1 MIWALFP
8 SRWPGPREQLVLRE
22 GAEGSVI
29 VKLRPKVIGVLVFAL
44 MVTSTG
50 FSQSNAGSGSSTDAN
65 TTSRKNNKTTPG
77 KEIGHGGEDIGKGVA
92 KGSADLG
99 KGVAGGVGDLATG
112 HGVGAASSVGKGTAG
127 FGKNVG
133 VGTGKG
139 AGKIGKGVGGEFKK
153 LGKKVTKDD
162 RKKE

>member
-1 MIWALFP
+1 M
-8 SRWPGPREQLVLRE
+8 
-22 GAEGSVI
+22 
-29 VKLRPKVIGVLVFAL
+29 KLRLELICLMCPLVFAL
-44 MVTSTG
+44 LFALTG
-50 FSQSNAGSGSSTDAN
+50 FSQSNGGSDSSTDARN
-65 TTSRKNNKTTPG
+65 TASRRNDKNTPG
-77 KEIGHGGEDIGKGVA
+77 KEIGRGGEDIGKGVA

-112 HGVGAASSVGKGTAG
+112 HGVGAATSVGKGTAG

-153 LGKKVTKDD
+153 LGKKSKKDGRTSD
-162 RKKE
+162 